1 MRCVRTNKSLIIKK
15 VGLFMDKFELMINN
29 FEPLLNNTFEEKPTF
44 LNVIGKDYAEV
55 YMSALVSY
63 SLLKDENLL
72 KNLIKL
78 YYSKFDKNKNIN
90 KLLDFDL
97 SNISS
102 SLEKRMGKKRA
113 DIFVEITN
121 DKDEVVTTIT
131 IENKTNTI
139 EHSDQTVN
147 YYNWVM
153 DNFEH
158 SNNLFFYLFPDYNE
172 SKSSSNK
179 YYNLKY
185 SILNEFI
192 TDIDDYII
200 LDLKQHIKQ
209 RMEVDSMEINNNEKC
224 LIDNFNS
231 YSNIME
237 LLSKKI
243 VNKKQELIQAFNEK
257 LGTLFYIIDWQE
269 IDKVDKTDK
278 PILCMEN
285 ICNKKIG
292 TTSLRLYKSNWYV
305 ADKFYLYIEIKFH
318 DTKVKGPFDRITFQ
332 QTVRKYN
339 NFSNFDDWKDKNG
352 IFQVSKE
359 SSSNYRVLN
368 CKDFNCNEYNWDS
381 EEWKNQFVNQ
391 AYIYFKEMLKNSDSI
406 YDTLC
411 NSDSVN

>member
-1 MRCVRTNKSLIIKK
+1 
-15 VGLFMDKFELMINN
+15 MDKFELMINE
-29 FEPLLNNTFEEKPTF
+29 FEPLLNNSFEEKPTF

-78 YYSKFDKNKNIN
+78 YYSKFDANKNI
-90 KLLDFDL
+90 KELLNFDL

-121 DKDEVVTTIT
+121 DKNEVVTTIT
-131 IENKTNTI
+131 IENKMNTV
-139 EHSDQTVN
+139 EHSDQTIN

-158 SNNLFFYLFPDYNE
+158 SNNLFFYLFPDYNG
-172 SKSSSNK
+172 SKASSNK

-185 SILNEFI
+185 SVLNEFI
-192 TDIDDYII
+192 SDIDDYII

-209 RMEVDSMEINNNEKC
+209 RMEVDSMEINSSEKH

-231 YSNIME
+231 YSSLIE
-237 LLSKKI
+237 YLSKKI
-243 VNKKQELIQAFNEK
+243 VNKKQNLIKAFNEK
-257 LGTLFYIIDWQE
+257 LGELFYIVDWQE
-269 IDKVDKTDK
+269 IDKLDKVDK

-285 ICNKKIG
+285 IFNKKIG
-292 TTSLRLYKSNWYV
+292 TRSLRLYKNNWYV
-305 ADKFYLYIEIKFH
+305 ENKFYLYIEIKFH
-318 DTKVKGPFDRITFQ
+318 DTNIKGPFDRITFQ
-332 QTVRKYN
+332 QTVKKYN
-339 NFSNFDDWKDKNG
+339 GFSDFDNWKDENA
-352 IFQVSKE
+352 IIEVQKE
-359 SSSNYRVLN
+359 SSSNYHVLN
-368 CKDFNCNEYNWDS
+368 CKDFICKEDDWNS

-391 AYIYFKEMLKNSDSI
+391 AYIYFKEMLE
-406 YDTLC
+406 
-411 NSDSVN
+411 NSDSVYDTLYNRDSIN